1 MLGFLDGANIAIK
14 FALKYPKK
22 VKASILNGGNL
33 NAEELNKIKAST
45 LVIAGTKDM
54 IKEIHTREIASSIP
68 NSELVFI
75 PGNHFIAEKKS
86 EDFNQVVDKFLL
98 KTNA

>member
-1 MLGFLDGANIAIK
+1 MVNEPNIDTK
-14 FALKYPKK
+14 
-22 VKASILNGGNL
+22 
-33 NAEELNKIKAST
+33 ELSQIKAPT
-45 LVIAGTKDM
+45 LVIAGTKDT
-54 IKEIHTREIASSIP
+54 IKEIHTRKIASSIP

-86 EDFNQVVDKFLL
+86 GDFNQVVDKFLL